1 MSEQEAAPPETA
13 AGNGPAGPLVG
24 LRVLDLSTMI
34 AAPFGAAL
42 LGDLGAEVIKV
53 ELPGTG
59 DTLRAINPF
68 WEEHSLY
75 WASLARN
82 KKSITLDMRTP
93 RGRELLLKLVACSDV
108 VTENFRPG
116 TLERWG
122 LGYDELKAANPDI
135 VLVRVSGYG
144 QTGPYRDKAGFG
156 TPATALAGLTYITGY
171 PDRPPVNWPI
181 AIADYLAGLVA
192 ALSALAALR
201 DRDVR
206 KQGGQWVDVSLYE
219 SVFRLLEVVVSEYGK
234 LGQVRERTG
243 HRTGITAPVGTF
255 RCGDGRWMVLSVS
268 NERIWHRFCAVIGRP
283 DLLTDPR
290 FRSNAE
296 RVATIDALDEQVSA
310 WFSQHGAGEIQAVL
324 DEAGVP
330 VSPIY
335 SMEDVFADPHI
346 VARQNIVVVDDPR
359 VGPVPMPNVVPR
371 FSETPGAVRHTG
383 PALAE
388 HNDDVYG
395 GLLGLDEAE
404 RGALRDAGVIYPSE
418 PWRHSLLSPRL
429 GTAILWSVRYTK
441 GVTRRPR

>member
-1 MSEQEAAPPETA
+1 MSEEEAAPSPLGVTDA
-13 AGNGPAGPLVG
+13 PAGPLVG

-42 LGDLGAEVIKV
+42 LGDLGADVIKV
-53 ELPGTG
+53 ELPGAG
-59 DTLRAINPF
+59 DTLRALNPF
-68 WEEHSLY
+68 WEGHSLY
-75 WASLARN
+75 WATLARN
-82 KKSITLDMRTP
+82 KRSITLDMRTP
-93 RGRELLLKLVACSDV
+93 RGRELLLRLVARSDV

-122 LGYDELKAANPDI
+122 LGYDQLKAANPDV

-144 QTGPYRDKAGFG
+144 QSGPYRDKAGFG

-181 AIADYLAGLVA
+181 AIADYLAGLFA

-201 DRDVR
+201 DRDTR

-219 SVFRLLEVVVSEYGK
+219 SVFRLLEVIVPEYGK
-234 LGQVRERTG
+234 LGHVRERTG

-255 RCGDGRWMVLSVS
+255 LCGDGRWMVLSVS
-268 NERIWHRFCAVIGRP
+268 NERIWGRFCSAIGRP
-283 DLLTDPR
+283 DLFDDPR
-290 FRSNAE
+290 FHSNAE
-296 RVATIDALDEQVSA
+296 RVANIDAVDEQVSA
-310 WFSQHGAGEIQAVL
+310 WFAQHDAGEIQAIL

-330 VSPIY
+330 ICPIY
-335 SMEDVFADPHI
+335 SMADVFADPHV
-346 VARQNIVVVDDPR
+346 VARQDILVVDDPR

-383 PALAE
+383 PALGE

-395 GLLGLDEAE
+395 DLLGLDADE
-404 RGALRDAGVIYPSE
+404 RAALRAEGVI
-418 PWRHSLLSPRL
+418 
-429 GTAILWSVRYTK
+429 
-441 GVTRRPR
+441 

>member
-1 MSEQEAAPPETA
+1 MSDVPT
-13 AGNGPAGPLVG
+13 GPLVG

-34 AAPFGAAL
+34 AAPFGAVL
-42 LGDLGAEVIKV
+42 LADLGAEVIKV
-53 ELPGTG
+53 ELPGVG
-59 DTLRAINPF
+59 DTLRALNPF
-68 WEEHSLY
+68 WEGQSLY

-93 RGRELLLKLVACSDV
+93 RGRELLLRLVARSDV

-122 LGYDELKAANPDI
+122 LGYDQLTAANPDV

-144 QTGPYRDKAGFG
+144 QSGPYRDKAGFG

-181 AIADYLAGLVA
+181 AIADYLAGFVA
-192 ALSALAALR
+192 ALSVLAALR

-219 SVFRLLEVVVSEYGK
+219 SVFRLLEVIVAEYGK
-234 LGQVRERTG
+234 LGTVRERTG
-243 HRTGITAPVGTF
+243 HRTGISSPVGTF
-255 RCGDGRWMVLSVS
+255 RSGDGQWMVLSVS
-268 NERIWHRFCAVIGRP
+268 NERTWDRFCTVIDRR
-283 DLLTDPR
+283 DLFDDPR

-296 RVATIDALDEQVSA
+296 RVANIDDLEQLVGA
-310 WFSQHGAGEIQAVL
+310 WFEQHDAQEIQVL
-324 DEAGVP
+324 LDDAGVP

-335 SMEDVFADPHI
+335 SMADIFADPH
-346 VARQNIVVVDDPR
+346 VAAREDIAVVEDPR

-371 FSETPGAVRHTG
+371 FSETPGAIRHTG
-383 PALAE
+383 PALGE

-395 GLLGLDEAE
+395 GLLGYSDE
-404 RGALRDAGVIYPSE
+404 RLKALTEEGVI
-418 PWRHSLLSPRL
+418 
-429 GTAILWSVRYTK
+429 
-441 GVTRRPR
+441 

>member
-1 MSEQEAAPPETA
+1 VSDESTPAHPAASDAPV
-13 AGNGPAGPLVG
+13 GPLVG

-42 LGDLGAEVIKV
+42 MADLGAEVIKV
-53 ELPGTG
+53 ELPGAG
-59 DTLRAINPF
+59 DTLRALNPF
-68 WEEHSLY
+68 SEGHSLY

-93 RGRELLLKLVACSDV
+93 RGRDLLLQLVKRCDLI
-108 VTENFRPG
+108 TENFRPG

-122 LGYDELKAANPDI
+122 LGYDQLKAANPDV

-144 QTGPYRDKAGFG
+144 QTGPYREKAGFG

-181 AIADYLAGLVA
+181 AIADYLAGLVTA
-192 ALSALAALR
+192 FSSLAALR

-219 SVFRLLEVVVSEYGK
+219 SVFRLMEVIVAEYGK

-243 HRTGITAPVGTF
+243 HRTGISSPVGTF
-255 RCGDGRWMVLSVS
+255 RSGDGQWMVLSVS
-268 NERIWHRFCAVIGRP
+268 NERTWDRFCTVINRR
-283 DLLTDPR
+283 DLFADPR
-290 FRSNAE
+290 FVSNAE
-296 RVATIDALDEQVSA
+296 RVANIDELEVLVGA
-310 WFSQHGAGEIQAVL
+310 WFARLDAEEIQALL
-324 DEAGVP
+324 DDAGVP

-335 SMEDVFADPHI
+335 SMADVFADPH
-346 VARQNIVVVDDPR
+346 VAAREDIAVVDDPR

-371 FSETPGAVRHTG
+371 FSETPGAIRHTG
-383 PALAE
+383 PALGE

-395 GLLGLDEAE
+395 DLLGLDEAE
-404 RGALRDAGVIYPSE
+404 REGLRAEGVI
-418 PWRHSLLSPRL
+418 
-429 GTAILWSVRYTK
+429 
-441 GVTRRPR
+441 

>member
-1 MSEQEAAPPETA
+1 MSEDAVPSQS
-13 AGNGPAGPLVG
+13 GIGDVPAGPLVG

-42 LGDLGAEVIKV
+42 LADLGAEVIKV

-59 DTLRAINPF
+59 DTLRALNPF
-68 WEEHSLY
+68 WEGHSLY

-93 RGRELLLKLVACSDV
+93 RGRDLLLGLVARSDV

-122 LGYDELKAANPDI
+122 LGYDQLKAANPDV

-144 QTGPYRDKAGFG
+144 QSGPYRDKAGFG

-219 SVFRLLEVVVSEYGK
+219 SVFRLLEVIVAEYGK
-234 LGQVRERTG
+234 LGRVRERTG

-268 NERIWHRFCAVIGRP
+268 NERIWDRFCAVIGRP
-283 DLLTDPR
+283 DLAEDPR

-296 RVATIDALDEQVSA
+296 RVANIDELDALVGA
-310 WFSQHGAGEIQAVL
+310 WFAQHESGEIQALL
-324 DEAGVP
+324 DDAGVP
-330 VSPIY
+330 ISPIN
-335 SMEDVFADPHI
+335 SMADVFADPH
-346 VARQNIVVVDDPR
+346 VAARQDVVVVEDPR

-383 PALAE
+383 PALGE

-395 GLLGLDEAE
+395 GLLDLAVDEREAV
-404 RGALRDAGVIYPSE
+404 RAAGVI
-418 PWRHSLLSPRL
+418 
-429 GTAILWSVRYTK
+429 
-441 GVTRRPR
+441 

>member
-1 MSEQEAAPPETA
+1 MSDNA
-13 AGNGPAGPLVG
+13 PAGPLVG

-34 AAPFGAAL
+34 AAPFAAVL
-42 LGDLGAEVIKV
+42 LADLGAEVIKV

-59 DTLRAINPF
+59 DTLRALNPF
-68 WEEHSLY
+68 SEGHSLY

-93 RGRELLLKLVACSDV
+93 RGRELLLKLVAQSDI
-108 VTENFRPG
+108 VTESFRPG

-122 LGYDELKAANPDI
+122 LGYDQLKAANPDL
-135 VLVRVSGYG
+135 VMVRVSGYG

-181 AIADYLAGLVA
+181 ALADYLAGLIG

-206 KQGGQWVDVSLYE
+206 KQGGQWIDVSLYE
-219 SVFRLLEVVVSEYGK
+219 SVFRLLEVIVAEYGK

-243 HRTGITAPVGTF
+243 HRTGISSPVGTYQS
-255 RCGDGRWMVLSVS
+255 GDGQWMVLSVS
-268 NERIWHRFCAVIGRP
+268 NERTWDRFCTVIDRR
-283 DLLTDPR
+283 DLFDDPR

-296 RVATIDALDEQVSA
+296 RVANIDELDGLVSA
-310 WFSQHGAGEIQAVL
+310 WFAQHDAEAILTLL
-324 DEAGVP
+324 DDAGVP
-330 VSPIY
+330 ISPIN
-335 SMEDVFADPHI
+335 SMADVFADPHV
-346 VARQNIVVVDDPR
+346 VARENVVSVEDPR

-371 FSETPGAVRHTG
+371 FSETPGAIRHTG
-383 PALAE
+383 PALGE

-395 GLLGLDEAE
+395 DLLGLDQAE
-404 RGALRDAGVIYPSE
+404 RDALRADGVI
-418 PWRHSLLSPRL
+418 
-429 GTAILWSVRYTK
+429 
-441 GVTRRPR
+441 

>member
-1 MSEQEAAPPETA
+1 VSDEPIPPHHGA
-13 AGNGPAGPLVG
+13 NDAPAGPLVG

-34 AAPFGAAL
+34 AAPFGAVL
-42 LGDLGAEVIKV
+42 LADLGAEVIKV
-53 ELPGTG
+53 ELPGVG
-59 DTLRAINPF
+59 DTLRALNPF
-68 WEEHSLY
+68 WDGQSLY

-93 RGRELLLKLVACSDV
+93 RGRELLLQLVARSDV

-122 LGYDELKAANPDI
+122 LGYDQLKTANPDV

-144 QTGPYRDKAGFG
+144 QSGPYRDKAGFG

-206 KQGGQWVDVSLYE
+206 KQGGQWVDVSLYG
-219 SVFRLLEVVVSEYGK
+219 SVLRLLEVIVAEYGK
-234 LGQVRERTG
+234 LGSVRERTG

-255 RCGDGRWMVLSVS
+255 KSRDEHWMVLSVS
-268 NERIWHRFCAVIGRP
+268 NERIWERFCAVIERP
-283 DLLTDPR
+283 DLFADPR
-290 FRSNAE
+290 YRSNAE
-296 RVATIDALDEQVSA
+296 RVANIDALDEQVSL
-310 WFSQHGAGEIQAVL
+310 WFGQHDAAEIQSVL
-324 DEAGVP
+324 DDAGVP
-330 VSPIY
+330 ICPIN
-335 SMEDVFADPHI
+335 SMADVFADPHV
-346 VARQNIVVVDDPR
+346 VAREDIVEVEDPG

-371 FSETPGAVRHTG
+371 FSETPGAIRHTG
-383 PALAE
+383 PSLGE

-395 GLLGLDEAE
+395 NLLGLGQAE
-404 RGALRDAGVIYPSE
+404 RDALRADGVI
-418 PWRHSLLSPRL
+418 
-429 GTAILWSVRYTK
+429 
-441 GVTRRPR
+441 

>member
-1 MSEQEAAPPETA
+1 MSGNDTQPSTSAQRQEADAPT
-13 AGNGPAGPLVG
+13 GPLVG

-42 LGDLGAEVIKV
+42 LADLGAEVIKV

-59 DTLRAINPF
+59 DTLRALNPF
-68 WEEHSLY
+68 WQGQSLY

-93 RGRELLLKLVACSDV
+93 RGRDLLLRLVARSDV

-122 LGYDELKAANPDI
+122 LGYDRLKAANPDV

-144 QTGPYRDKAGFG
+144 QSGPYRDKAGFG

-219 SVFRLLEVVVSEYGK
+219 SVFRLLEVIVAEYGK

-255 RCGDGRWMVLSVS
+255 RSGDGHWMVLSVS
-268 NERIWHRFCAVIGRP
+268 NERIWDRFCTAIGRP
-283 DLLTDPR
+283 DLVDDPR

-296 RVATIDALDEQVSA
+296 RVANIDELDALVGA
-310 WFSQHGAGEIQAVL
+310 WFAEHDAREIQALL
-324 DEAGVP
+324 DDAGVP
-330 VSPIY
+330 ICPIN
-335 SMEDVFADPHI
+335 SMADVFADPH
-346 VARQNIVVVDDPR
+346 VAAREDIVVVEDPR

-383 PALAE
+383 PALGE

-395 GLLGLDEAE
+395 GLLGLDQDA
-404 RGALRDAGVIYPSE
+404 RDALRAEGVI
-418 PWRHSLLSPRL
+418 
-429 GTAILWSVRYTK
+429 
-441 GVTRRPR
+441 

>member
-1 MSEQEAAPPETA
+1 MSDSAATPRRD
-13 AGNGPAGPLVG
+13 AGDVPAGPLVG

-34 AAPFGAAL
+34 AAPFGAVL
-42 LGDLGAEVIKV
+42 LADLGAEVIKV
-53 ELPGTG
+53 ELPGVG
-59 DTLRAINPF
+59 DTLRALNPF
-68 WEEHSLY
+68 WEGHSLY

-93 RGRELLLKLVACSDV
+93 RGRELLLQLVARSDV

-122 LGYDELKAANPDI
+122 LGYDQLKAANPDV

-144 QTGPYRDKAGFG
+144 QSGPYRDKAGFG

-181 AIADYLAGLVA
+181 AIADYLAGLVT

-219 SVFRLLEVVVSEYGK
+219 SVFRLLEVIVSEYGK
-234 LGQVRERTG
+234 LGTVRERIG

-255 RCGDGRWMVLSVS
+255 RAGDGHWMVLSVS
-268 NERIWHRFCAVIGRP
+268 NERIWERFCAVIERP
-283 DLLTDPR
+283 DLLEDLR
-290 FRSNAE
+290 YRSNAE
-296 RVATIDALDEQVSA
+296 RVANIDALDEQVST
-310 WFSQHGAGEIQAVL
+310 WFAEHDAAEIQALL
-324 DEAGVP
+324 DDAGVP
-330 VSPIY
+330 ICPIN
-335 SMEDVFADPHI
+335 SMADVFADPH
-346 VARQNIVVVDDPR
+346 VAAREDIVVVEDPR

-383 PALAE
+383 PALGE

-395 GLLGLDEAE
+395 DLLGIDEEE
-404 RGALRDAGVIYPSE
+404 RDALRAEGVI
-418 PWRHSLLSPRL
+418 
-429 GTAILWSVRYTK
+429 
-441 GVTRRPR
+441 